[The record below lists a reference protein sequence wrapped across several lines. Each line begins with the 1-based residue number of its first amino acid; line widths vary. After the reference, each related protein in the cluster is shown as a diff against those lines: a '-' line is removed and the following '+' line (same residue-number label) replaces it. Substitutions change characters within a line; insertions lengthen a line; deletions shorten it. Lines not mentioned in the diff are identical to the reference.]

1 MTHDKIEML
10 DKLLEVL
17 RKHNVEV
24 FKDESLTLQLGQQLP
39 VVAQPEPLLPSSN
52 PYATLR
58 DIDAAYGIPQ
68 INKDDESWSS

>member
-1 MTHDKIEML
+1 MTPEKIESI
-10 DKLLEVL
+10 DKLLAVL
-17 RKHNVEV
+17 RKHGVEV
-24 FKDESLTLQLGQQLP
+24 FKDEAFTIQLGQQFP
-39 VVAQPEPLLPSSN
+39 VVAQPEPILPSSN

>member
-1 MTHDKIEML
+1 MTPEKIESI

-17 RKHNVEV
+17 RKHGVEV
-24 FKDESLTLQLGQQLP
+24 FKDESFTIQLSQQLP
-39 VVAQPEPLLPSSN
+39 VVAQSEPLLPSSN

-68 INKDDESWSS
+68 INKEDESWS